1 MFELLSV
8 LMCGGGGGRA
18 PAPAPYVPA
27 PVKQVARPAATAVKQ
42 KQTKK
47 TAGLG
52 AASGFGGTLLT
63 GAQGIGDQGLVTGK
77 SMLGG

>member
-8 LMCGGGGGRA
+8 LMCGGGGGR

-27 PVKQVARPAATAVKQ
+27 PVKQVSRPAATAVKQ

-77 SMLGG
+77 SILGG

>member
-8 LMCGGGGGRA
+8 LMCGGGGG

-27 PVKQVARPAATAVKQ
+27 PIKQAPKAASSASRQ

-47 TAGLG
+47 TAGSG
-52 AASGFGGTLLT
+52 VASGFGGTLLT
-63 GAQGIGDQGLVTGK
+63 GTQGVGDQGLVTGK
-77 SMLGG
+77 SILGG

>member
-8 LMCGGGGGRA
+8 LMCGGGGGR
-18 PAPAPYVPA
+18 APAPYVPA